1 MFVERDV
8 CVVYILLAYSFHYK
22 LMHFCPQYLEQKRQ
36 KMSVQQKGP
45 SQTLRNP
52 NATQFNCFPACL
64 LLKWPLQLI
73 LVLIWSAS
81 PQLTC
86 EFMNYETEVHDVRVY

>member
-8 CVVYILLAYSFHYK
+8 CVVHILLAYSFHYK

-52 NATQFNCFPACL
+52 NATQFNCSHEISIKKNKKRIPWRL
-64 LLKWPLQLI
+64 L
-73 LVLIWSAS
+73 
-81 PQLTC
+81 
-86 EFMNYETEVHDVRVY
+86 